1 MAKKPALAL
10 PAGTTADD
18 LFSYLAGSRD
28 PRAPEADA
36 EHRAYVANDFT
47 RFVRTLALVDPG
59 ASDILEVGAD
69 PYFTTLLLRRF
80 RPSARLTLTNGFG
93 DALHGNRVE
102 LVGPDGTPVDLEYS
116 RFNMETDP
124 LPFAP
129 GSFDTVLCC
138 EVLEHM
144 TMDPLA
150 ALTRIN
156 EALRPGGTLVLT
168 TPNAAR
174 WQNVVRVLAGR
185 TVEDQYSAYGPYGR
199 HNREYTVDEVR
210 ALATRA
216 GFAVET
222 WYTADVGGPAARRP
236 SAKGA
241 VRAMTTAALAV
252 YPGRAR
258 RLGFYT
264 FARLKK
270 VSDAGSVKPG
280 WLYKSY
286 PSSEMG

>member
-1 MAKKPALAL
+1 MGKKPDLVL
-10 PAGTTADD
+10 PEGSTPEG
-18 LFSYLAGSRD
+18 LFEFLAGPRRPAD
-28 PRAPEADA
+28 PRLTDE
-36 EHRAYVANDFT
+36 RRGYLGNDFT

-59 ASDILEVGAD
+59 AADILEIGAD

-80 RPSARLTLTNGFG
+80 RPGARLTLTNGVG
-93 DALHGNRVE
+93 EQLHGNRVE
-102 LVGPDGTPVDLEYS
+102 LIDGDGDRLELEYT
-116 RFNMETDP
+116 RFNMETDA

-144 TMDPLA
+144 TVDPLA
-150 ALTRIN
+150 ALARIN
-156 EALRPGGTLVLT
+156 EALRPGGRLVLT

-174 WQNVVRVLAGR
+174 WQNVVRMAAGR

-210 ALATRA
+210 LLLRHA
-216 GFAVET
+216 GFAVER
-222 WYTADVGGPAARRP
+222 WYTADVGGPADRRTAP
-236 SAKGA
+236 KAL
-241 VRAMTTAALAV
+241 VRAAVTAGLLPV
-252 YPGRAR
+252 PGRTQ

-264 FARLKK
+264 FVAARK
-270 VSDAGSVKPG
+270 VADPKATKPG

-286 PSSEMG
+286 AAADLG